1 MKERD
6 LSPRGR
12 AFIDAYHRGDPDEME
27 RLVKDQIEEEF
38 LADVARHTRPI
49 RRIVFVLFCAGL
61 VLFTLAVS
69 RWLEL

>member
-27 RLVKDQIEEEF
+27 RLVKDQIQEEF
-38 LADVARHTRPI
+38 EQLEYQTRKEGRVVFFLVFASIAFLALI
-49 RRIVFVLFCAGL
+49 
-61 VLFTLAVS
+61 VS
-69 RWLEL
+69 RWLELL